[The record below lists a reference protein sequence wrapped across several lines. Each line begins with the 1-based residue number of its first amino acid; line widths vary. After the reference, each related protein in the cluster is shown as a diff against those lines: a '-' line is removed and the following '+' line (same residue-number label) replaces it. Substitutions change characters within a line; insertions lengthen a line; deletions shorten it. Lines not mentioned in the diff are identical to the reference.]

1 MSSEGSRWPP
11 VEQLLTPELE
21 DKYEELRAEAERLQD
36 RNERMKT
43 LLINCFWESM
53 DEWCEI
59 NPKLYEEMVKEYKEL
74 TE

>member
-11 VEQLLTPELE
+11 AEQLLTPELE
-21 DKYEELRAEAERLQD
+21 DKYEELRAEVERLQD

-43 LLINCFWESM
+43 LLINCFWESNDGGIWAIKEYKTHM
-53 DEWCEI
+53 IE
-59 NPKLYEEMVKEYKEL
+59 EYKEL